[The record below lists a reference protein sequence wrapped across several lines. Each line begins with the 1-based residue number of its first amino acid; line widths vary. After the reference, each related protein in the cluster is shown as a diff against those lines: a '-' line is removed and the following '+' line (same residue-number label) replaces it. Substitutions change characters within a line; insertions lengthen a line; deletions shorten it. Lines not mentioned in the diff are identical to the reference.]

1 MSTQKEVS
9 DVSMRS
15 DAEECIEGNQSNNQE
30 DCNAMEKDKMNEG
43 FKDNVVVEEVSEV
56 QDKAELEDANGSGMD
71 NVHCTFVNN
80 TNKVINS
87 NVSKV
92 SNVETPVSYVGTL
105 TKNVTAD
112 DNKLFNIP
120 TSVNS
125 KGEEVVLFDEDLVLE
140 GCEKWKL
147 TVCGYF
153 VGCKM
158 HINVLKYNIKRMW
171 TRFGLKDIVV
181 DADEM
186 CFFKFKDEEGMK
198 YVIDQSPWIM
208 NGKPL
213 IVQKWDPENV
223 IEKKT
228 PCKIPVWIRLYNVP
242 LEAWSI
248 KGRLGYAR
256 VLVKVNAGKEYLEK
270 IEINYVDAIKKVG
283 NEGFVEVKNR
293 KKNNG
298 NVARMN
304 NGTQGNK
311 QSYKVNMMNI
321 QQRYVVKQKAL
332 EQKSKEGRIRVI
344 LTRGNQ
350 VLKAMEIKGW
360 NIGSKNIMEMRK
372 NANKYAVLSEEV
384 DDEELG
390 DNVCQDDR
398 LIVDRYILMKSKPPP
413 EEMMKWT
420 YDMKLYFKY
429 RWDAV
434 NRENENSDEEDII
447 EEVNAIKDFVADEIG
462 GGDSQLLN

>member
-1 MSTQKEVS
+1 
-9 DVSMRS
+9 
-15 DAEECIEGNQSNNQE
+15 
-30 DCNAMEKDKMNEG
+30 MEKDKMNER
-43 FKDNVVVEEVSEV
+43 FKENVVVKEVSEV
-56 QDKAELEDANGSGMD
+56 HDKAELEDANGSGMD

-80 TNKVINS
+80 INKVINS

-186 CFFKFKDEEGMK
+186 CFFKFKDEE
-198 YVIDQSPWIM
+198 
-208 NGKPL
+208 
-213 IVQKWDPENV
+213 
-223 IEKKT
+223 EKKT
-228 PCKIPVWIRLYNVP
+228 PCKVPVWIRLYNVP

-248 KGRLGYAR
+248 KGISAISSRLGRPIMMDQMTSNMCKEGSERLGYAR
-256 VLVKVNAGKEYLEK
+256 VLVEVDAGKEYLEK
-270 IEINYVDAIKKVG
+270 NEINYVDAMKKVKLTKWVKVEYSWKPDRCKHCKVFG
-283 NEGFVEVKNR
+283 HTINYCKAKQVNGKSEANQEASANGNQADNEGFVKVKNR

-298 NVARMN
+298 NAAGMN
-304 NGTQGNK
+304 NGTQVNK
-311 QSYKVNMMNI
+311 QSYK
-321 QQRYVVKQKAL
+321 RKF
-332 EQKSKEGRIRVI
+332 GI
-344 LTRGNQ
+344 LSQ
-350 VLKAMEIKGW
+350 
-360 NIGSKNIMEMRK
+360 KNIMEMRK
-372 NANKYAVLSEEV
+372 NANKYVVILEEV
-384 DDEELG
+384 NDEEFG